1 MVLLYT
7 HPTLWLKRSLEL
19 TLQFVSNFSRVGK
32 MNEETPYLR
41 EFGRFRLDAR
51 KKTLSYDGA
60 PVPMPLKEL
69 ELLCVLI
76 ENRGELVTKEELLDK
91 VWEDSFVEESNLS
104 RHIYLLR
111 KTFKDFGENEE
122 YIQNIPRRGYR
133 FSGEVRDI
141 GIGEIVVEKH
151 TSTKTLIEFQDET
164 DEFAEP
170 IRDVKK
176 LSAPVKSGISIWLV
190 LTFTAVAAAVITGA
204 FFIWNSQPAPVIA
217 STAKINSIAVLPMKS
232 FSAGADDEEL
242 RLRITDALITRLG
255 GLGGIAVRPTSA
267 VLPFSTSEQDALTI
281 GKLLEVDAVLDGRV
295 QEERGRLRVTVQ
307 LIRVADGGHLWS
319 EQFDGQADQILNLQ
333 DMISAKVSQSL
344 GTGRQDP
351 PTLAK
356 RPTDNPEAYE
366 AYLQG
371 RYFSS
376 SRNNEGMSKA
386 VEYFQK
392 AVVLDPKFAEAYAGL
407 ADTQYL
413 LFDYG
418 FMVNAEQIGLSKGNL
433 QRALLLKPGLSEA
446 LVTLGT
452 VQMHHEWDWANAER
466 SYHQAIDVAPNAPT
480 AHIRY
485 GALLLRLAR
494 FDEAQT
500 QFEQAI
506 ALDPLSIT
514 GNTNLGMVY
523 FCSKDFAAAE
533 QQFKKALEINGKF
546 SGARWFLGRSL
557 WLAGKKEEAVKE
569 TARAL
574 ELDGNEPLARRF
586 EERSR
591 IGTPDDAFRLL
602 LSEWEANPEK
612 ANPHSLAY
620 LSVILGENEKAV
632 SWLEKSFEDHHP
644 WTLWIKAA
652 PEFQLLADEPRY
664 KALLQRMN
672 MAD

>member
-1 MVLLYT
+1 
-7 HPTLWLKRSLEL
+7 
-19 TLQFVSNFSRVGK
+19 
-32 MNEETPYLR
+32 MNEETPYLC
-41 EFGRFRLDAR
+41 EFGRFRLDTR
-51 KKTLSYDGA
+51 KKTLTYDGA

-133 FSGEVRDI
+133 FSGEVREI
-141 GIGEIVVEKH
+141 AVGEVIIEKH
-151 TSTKTLIEFQDET
+151 TSTKTLIEFQDEK

-170 IRDVKK
+170 IRVVER
-176 LSAPVKSGISIWLV
+176 LSAPVKSGISPWIV
-190 LTFTAVAAAVITGA
+190 LTFTAIAATVMAGA
-204 FFIWNSQPAPVIA
+204 FFLWNSQTVPAIA
-217 STAKINSIAVLPMKS
+217 STAKINSIAVLPVKS
-232 FSAGADDEEL
+232 FSAGAGDDLL

-267 VLPFSTSEQDALTI
+267 VLPFSNSSQDALTL
-281 GKLLEVDAVLDGRV
+281 GKLLKVDAVLDGRM

-307 LIRVADGGHLWS
+307 LIRVADGEHMWS

-333 DMISAKVSQSL
+333 DIISAKVSQSL
-344 GTGRQDP
+344 GTGRQAP

-413 LFDYG
+413 LFDYN
-418 FMVNAEQIGLSKGNL
+418 FELKPEVVESSKENL
-433 QRALLLKPGLSEA
+433 QLALSLKPELAEA
-446 LVTLGT
+446 LTTLGT
-452 VQMHHEWDWANAER
+452 MQMNYDWNWANAEK
-466 SYHQAIDVAPNAPT
+466 SFKLAIDSAPNEPT

-500 QFEQAI
+500 QFEQAM

-523 FCSKDFAAAE
+523 FCRKDFAAAD
-533 QQFKKALEINGKF
+533 QQFRKAIEINEKF
-546 SGARWFLGRSL
+546 SGVHWFLGRSL

-569 TARAL
+569 VARGL
-574 ELDGNEPLARRF
+574 ELNGDEPLARRF

-591 IGTPDDAFRLL
+591 IGTPDDSFRLL
-602 LSEWEANPEK
+602 LSEWEANPDK
-612 ANPHSLAY
+612 SNPHSLAY
-620 LSVILGENEKAV
+620 LSAILGDNEKAV
-632 SWLEKSFEDHHP
+632 SWLEKSFEEHHP
-644 WTLWIKAA
+644 WTTWLKAA
-652 PEFQLLADEPRY
+652 PEFQLLANEPRY
-664 KALLQRMN
+664 QALLRRMN